1 MSKEI
6 REHIDKFNKFRLTEI
21 YSDKDMERGEEL
33 GKNSFGLDM
42 KFKGDFRRDKLIIK
56 KLVRLKSKI
65 TDEQLK
71 SEIDT
76 ILDMLEGT
84 DVMNEHFSKKIL
96 FGKTIKE
103 IWDDIY
109 SEINPVLKW
118 RKMEKYHQK
127 LKDDVKK
134 GEKELEEKKK
144 IVQDLE
150 NKLKERKNEKK

>member
-42 KFKGDFRRDKLIIK
+42 KFKGDFRRDALIIK

-84 DVMNEHFSKKIL
+84 DDMQGSF
-96 FGKTIKE
+96 
-103 IWDDIY
+103 
-109 SEINPVLKW
+109 
-118 RKMEKYHQK
+118 
-127 LKDDVKK
+127 
-134 GEKELEEKKK
+134 
-144 IVQDLE
+144 
-150 NKLKERKNEKK
+150 

>member
-84 DVMNEHFSKKIL
+84 DDMQGSFSKRLCIL
-96 FGKTIKE
+96 PPTDDSREDTEVGK
-103 IWDDIY
+103 
-109 SEINPVLKW
+109 
-118 RKMEKYHQK
+118 
-127 LKDDVKK
+127 
-134 GEKELEEKKK
+134 
-144 IVQDLE
+144 
-150 NKLKERKNEKK
+150 